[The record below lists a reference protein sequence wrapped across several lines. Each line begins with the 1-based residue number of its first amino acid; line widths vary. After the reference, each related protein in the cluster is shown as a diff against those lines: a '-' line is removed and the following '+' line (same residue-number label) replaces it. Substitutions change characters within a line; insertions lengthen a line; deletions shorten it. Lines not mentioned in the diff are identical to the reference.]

1 MAHTPMSD
9 SNTRHTPKDKNP
21 GISLGI
27 LATCLILAIA
37 AIGLGIKVRHRNSQL
52 ADTQKQLAQAKSDT
66 AKAQGELDQ
75 SKAQAADLQTQLD
88 KSKAQATDLQSQLD
102 LSKQSVT
109 QVQAQLDKSK
119 AQTADVQAQ
128 LDKAKAQSAD
138 LHTQLNQAT
147 SGSAQLL
154 TQIDQEKIHSMDLQ
168 GRLDKAESDL
178 AQLQPL
184 LLKARHMPVT
194 TSFEKTHGDHF
205 TLHINNLNPQP
216 VTVNVT
222 IAGSGKTRSQSN
234 VIGTASTLNI
244 EKLNAGDSVTVT
256 SDGFDTLN
264 LTAQ

>member
-1 MAHTPMSD
+1 MSD
-9 SNTRHTPKDKNP
+9 SNTPHTRKDKGL
-21 GISLGI
+21 GISIGV
-27 LATCLILAIA
+27 LATCLILAIV
-37 AIGLGIKVRHRNSQL
+37 AIVLGLKVGHRNTQL

-66 AKAQGELDQ
+66 AKVQTDLDQ

-88 KSKAQATDLQSQLD
+88 KSKTQATDLQAQLD
-102 LSKQSVT
+102 LSKQSLT

-128 LDKAKAQSAD
+128 LDKSKAQSAD
-138 LHTQLNQAT
+138 LHNQLNQAT

-154 TQIDQEKIHSMDLQ
+154 TQLDQEKIHSMDLQ

-194 TSFEKTHGDHF
+194 TSFEKAHGDHF
-205 TLHINNLNPQP
+205 TLHINNLNQQP
-216 VTVNVT
+216 VTVNVA
-222 IAGSGKTRSQSN
+222 IASSGKTRSQTN
-234 VIGTASTLNI
+234 VIGAASTLNI
-244 EKLNAGDSVTVT
+244 EKLNPGDTVTVT